1 MQIIPIIQVASC
13 GQALI
18 KTNRKPVQN
27 HQSETMLLF
36 KTYTLDFE
44 LDRHLEHMVIVIRE
58 FRRDSRVFFLF
69 LFFFVNL
76 AFSRFSCKMT
86 VLQSLIFHSSPTGNV
101 KNRSYLDRI

>member
-58 FRRDSRVFFLF
+58 FRKRFPC
-69 LFFFVNL
+69 FFFVNL